1 MTYFLTAYGIAFL
14 LAAQVGPITL
24 LIVRSIVRGGRAVV
38 IGLLMAA
45 AVAGV
50 ALTYA
55 TVGLAGIGRLFEGG
69 SVQLVLGLISGAILA
84 VIGARSV
91 WVGLRARLE
100 LAFADQVQPKRAFQ
114 TAVVA
119 TALNPL
125 TIVLWTISFPAALPG
140 DAGASVGST
149 LAVLLGVALGTLS
162 WYCGF
167 ALLVAALRVRLGRL
181 MLRIVDVATGVALV
195 GYGGLL
201 GYRSVHER

>member
-1 MTYFLTAYGIAFL
+1 MTHLVTAYGVAFL

-50 ALTYA
+50 DLVYA
-55 TVGLAGIGRLFEGG
+55 TVGLAGVGRLLEGDT
-69 SVQLVLGLISGAILA
+69 VQLVLGLVTAAILI
-84 VIGARSV
+84 VIGAHSIWFGV
-91 WVGLRARLE
+91 RARLE
-100 LAFADQVQPKRAFQ
+100 LTLADQVQPRRAFQ
-114 TAVVA
+114 TAIVA

-125 TIVLWTISFPAALPG
+125 TIVLWTISFPAALPS
-140 DAGASVGST
+140 DAVASVSST
-149 LAVLLGVALGTLS
+149 FVVLVGVALGTLS

-167 ALLVAALRVRLGRL
+167 ALLVAALRGRFGRP
-181 MLRIVDVATGVALV
+181 MLSFVDVGTGAALI

-201 GYRSVHER
+201 GYRSVRER

>member
-1 MTYFLTAYGIAFL
+1 MTHLLTAYGVAFL

-50 ALTYA
+50 DLVYA
-55 TVGLAGIGRLFEGG
+55 TVGLAGIGRLLEGDT
-69 SVQLVLGLISGAILA
+69 VQLVLGLVTAAILI
-84 VIGARSV
+84 VICARSV
-91 WVGLRARLE
+91 WFGVRARLE
-100 LAFADQVQPKRAFQ
+100 LALADQVQPRSAFQ
-114 TAVVA
+114 TAIVA

-125 TIVLWTISFPAALPG
+125 TIVLWTISFPAALPS
-140 DAGASVGST
+140 DAVASVGST
-149 LAVLLGVALGTLS
+149 FVVLVGVALGTLS

-167 ALLVAALRVRLGRL
+167 ALLLSALRGRLGRP
-181 MLRIVDVATGVALV
+181 MLSFVDVGTGAALI

-201 GYRSVHER
+201 GYRSVRER